1 MELIRIKD
9 HVSHASTYEEGD
21 VIFALLQAAFH
32 RNTAVQLSFDGINA
46 VPSAF
51 INAALVRLVEEHDM
65 SVVKRLLRISDSNR
79 GINEMIKQRFE
90 FVTAQKKQATAA

>member
-21 VIFALLQAAFH
+21 VIFTLLQGAFQ
-32 RNTAVQLSFDGINA
+32 RSTPVELSFDGINA

-51 INAALVRLVEEHDM
+51 INAALVRLVEDHDM
-65 SVVKRLLRISDSNR
+65 SEVKRLLRISNSNR
-79 GINEMIKQRFE
+79 GINEMIKQRFD
-90 FVTAQKKQATAA
+90 FVEAQKKQATAV